1 MNNIEIL
8 ENCWLMKTNHVLDEE
23 NKKVRQS
30 IENLIKEN
38 KELKEDIENWKFTK
52 KYVEENYI
60 ARAEII
66 KLLNKEIIN
75 ISGFECIAKSDIEK
89 LLED

>member
-1 MNNIEIL
+1 MNDIEIL
-8 ENCWLMKTNHVLDEE
+8 EDYLKYIKNFDNNSTFIPAL
-23 NKKVRQS
+23 
-30 IENLIKEN
+30 ENLIKEN
-38 KELKEDIENWKFTK
+38 KELKEEISKYEKQLDLD
-52 KYVEENYI
+52 YVEENYI